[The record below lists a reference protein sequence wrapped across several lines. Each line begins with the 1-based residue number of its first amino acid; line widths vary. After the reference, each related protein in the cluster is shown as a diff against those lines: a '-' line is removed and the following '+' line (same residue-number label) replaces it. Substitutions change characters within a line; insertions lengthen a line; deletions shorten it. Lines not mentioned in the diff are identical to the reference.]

1 MPKPGRGE
9 IWTVDPNPTIGHE
22 QAGKRPALV
31 VSVDSFNQSAA
42 ELAIVL
48 PLTSRA
54 KGIRSHVEV
63 RKGEAGLKTVSY
75 IKCEDVRSV
84 STTSLNR
91 RLGLVS
97 QTTMVT
103 VEDILRILMG
113 L

>member
-1 MPKPGRGE
+1 MPQPTRGE
-9 IWTVDPNPTIGHE
+9 IWTVDLNPTIGHE

-54 KGIRSHVEV
+54 MGIRSHVGI
-63 RKGEAGLKTVSY
+63 RKGEAGLKINSY

-84 STTSLNR
+84 STKRLSR

-97 QTTMVT
+97 ETTLDA

>member
-1 MPKPGRGE
+1 MPQPARGE
-9 IWTVDPNPTIGHE
+9 IWTVDLKPTIAHE

-31 VSVDSFNQSAA
+31 VSVDSFNHSAA
-42 ELAIVL
+42 EMAIVL

-63 RKGEAGLKTVSY
+63 RKGEAGLKMVSY

-84 STTSLNR
+84 STERLSR

-97 QTTMVT
+97 QATMDA

>member
-1 MPKPGRGE
+1 MARPSRGE
-9 IWTVDPNPTIGHE
+9 VWTVDLNPTIGHE

-31 VSVDSFNQSAA
+31 VSEDSFNQSAA
-42 ELAIVL
+42 ELAIIL

-84 STTSLNR
+84 STKRLSR
-91 RLGLVS
+91 RLGFVS
-97 QTTMVT
+97 QKTMDA
-103 VEDILRILMG
+103 VEDVLRILMG

>member
-1 MPKPGRGE
+1 MPKPARGE
-9 IWTVDPNPTIGHE
+9 IWTIDLNPTIGHE

-54 KGIRSHVEV
+54 KGIRSHVGI
-63 RKGEAGLKTVSY
+63 RKGEAGLKINSY

-84 STTSLNR
+84 STKRLSH

-97 QTTMVT
+97 ETTLDA